1 MAGKNFSFN
10 SPPTLLP
17 NFPIKIDSGY
27 THVTPPLLADFDNDG
42 TLEIVI
48 TIGVTAHFP
57 RAIYIFNKDGNQ
69 LHGWPIQ
76 LPPPG
81 AKFTAAGDIQGD
93 GKIEL
98 VVVSESLYVFNSNGT
113 RYEGFP
119 VPITL
124 GTERAGLLSL
134 YDLDNDN
141 RLEIIL
147 LRGSQ
152 LLVFNA
158 DGQMRNGWP
167 QVLRNS
173 PITIPKF
180 TIGNIGGNDNAEIVV
195 AATSECPVPGTC
207 DSMAALYAFGDNG
220 VLLPGW
226 PAYLDSNYFFWGF
239 CEPVII
245 PSSPE
250 GPLIAI
256 TNNRVTQIGP
266 AFEILARMSIFS
278 PSGQVI
284 RQWRLDKNDDAGASS
299 ISVADID
306 GNGELE
312 LITATDTR
320 EVIISSLSGTILQR
334 NMYGYVNG
342 PDNVVV
348 GKLTSSDTLTI
359 IARNNQSS
367 NDTSQIFFYQF
378 DGSSVP
384 WSPIKVRGI
393 PNYVPALGDINN
405 DGSIDMVTITT
416 TITDLNYLYA
426 WTLPGISSTQENFPW
441 PMYGHD
447 RYRTSQF
454 GFVPSDSIVSV
465 PSFEQTTLQFSL
477 SQNYPN
483 PFNPQTTL
491 SFVIRHSSLVS
502 LKVYNTLGKEVAMVI
517 QNELKEAGE
526 HKVTFDASNVPSG
539 IYYYRLTAGT
549 FTETKKF
556 VVVR

>member
-1 MAGKNFSFN
+1 MC
-10 SPPTLLP
+10 
-17 NFPIKIDSGY
+17 
-27 THVTPPLLADFDNDG
+27 
-42 TLEIVI
+42 
-48 TIGVTAHFP
+48 
-57 RAIYIFNKDGNQ
+57 
-69 LHGWPIQ
+69 
-76 LPPPG
+76 
-81 AKFTAAGDIQGD
+81 
-93 GKIEL
+93 
-98 VVVSESLYVFNSNGT
+98 
-113 RYEGFP
+113 
-119 VPITL
+119 
-124 GTERAGLLSL
+124 L

-147 LRGSQ
+147 LRGRQ

-180 TIGNIGGNDNAEIVV
+180 TIGNIGGNDNAEIVI
-195 AATSECPVPGTC
+195 AATTECPVPGTC
-207 DSMAALYAFGDNG
+207 DSMGALYAFGDDG

-342 PDNVVV
+342 FDNVVV

-367 NDTSQIFFYQF
+367 NDTSQIFFYQL

-393 PNYVPALGDINN
+393 PGYVPALGDINN

-416 TITDLNYLYA
+416 TVTDLNYLYA

-447 RYRTSQF
+447 RYRTSQY
-454 GFVPSDSIVSV
+454 GFVPSDNIVSV

-483 PFNPQTTL
+483 PFNPQTAIG
-491 SFVIRHSSLVS
+491 FSLLAVS
-502 LKVYNTLGKEVAMVI
+502 NVTLKVYDVLGKEIATLVN
-517 QNELKEAGE
+517 NETKEAGN

-539 IYYYRLTAGT
+539 IYYYRLVAGT

-556 VVVR
+556 VVVK